1 MDDADQHSALGE
13 QEVKGLSILAIAQN
27 KRRLHRHFLLGLAL
41 CLVFTLVMANSY
53 AGKALAASVGDV
65 VTQVSNA
72 NFTSTEFQFGQEEAT
87 GYGFTIHQ
95 GFGNFGSGGCQLS
108 VLGPAQPDE
117 IQIMINYVDS
127 ISQVSYMQTTQLK
140 GAKVREYATEYGVG
154 IGVILPDYFIT
165 VETLETGQSQ
175 SADTASARSIAQQTI
190 DAMEKAGLLSQAA
203 PDIIEEEPQKAE
215 GKTEDVNA
223 AGGQTGQPLD
233 EPVRVA
239 DTTNIMAVYNGP
251 TEPTIFSFNSPHL
264 VTEIHDYHWND
275 AQGATPG
282 TIGLQDQNGKMYGP
296 WQAVGTPGQGGV
308 PNANW
313 YVYPNIIIPAGT
325 YTIIDSDPSTWS
337 QNGESGGKGMSYVMA
352 TPHFE
357 TTGAAPGGSGSAP
370 GSYPPG
376 HSHSPAG
383 VGSVGNIPGPSNT
396 TEAVTGVVVPGLIA
410 TALGALGGM
419 GGGGFVPP
427 AGGTPMYPTGGGSLP
442 GAGGIPRTSGGGP
455 GMVQATSQFGRRGR
469 EEIFVDTTDMY
480 KGSAIQA
487 GPTDQGMY
495 IETEREAGLFV
506 QPEPF
511 ISDPGPEIF
520 IDTIDMNQQS
530 IDVREAGG
538 EPVILIDTEDMFEGP
553 AAGAT
558 GEPKIFIET
567 EAEAGLF
574 VQPEP
579 FISDPG
585 PEIFIDTI
593 DMNQQA
599 IDVREAGGE
608 PVIRIDTD
616 DMFESPA
623 AGRAGQ
629 PEILIETEAEAGRFV
644 SDKADFEMEADV
656 MKKQAFDAREGEA
669 SGKHFAAAGSGD
681 GAPAAEPSE
690 HLYTDSEDAQV
701 LRDSS
706 SLEDSAGTETAT
718 GSEGAFDQNG
728 FDAEGFDKE
737 GFDQA
742 GFDRDGYNR
751 DGFNEAGYNA
761 EGFDQEGFNE
771 AGYNAEGFDQEGFD
785 QAGFDRDGYN
795 QDGFNGDG
803 YNRDGFNEA
812 GYNAEG
818 FDQEGFNQA
827 GFDAEGFDREGFD
840 QEGFNAEG
848 FDKDGYNQEGYDK
861 SGYDKEGFDSE
872 GRNSSDYDREGY
884 NSQGYDQNGFDK
896 NGFDKDGFNRDGF
909 NSQGFDRDGFDA
921 NGFDAEGFDKA
932 GFDAEGFDKAGFDKE
947 GFDKA
952 GFNAQ
957 GFDKEGFDKAGFD
970 REGFNREGFDQAGF
984 NKEGFDKT
992 GYDAE
997 GFNREGFNQ
1006 QGFDR
1011 EGFDKAGFDAEGYDR
1026 QGFDQSG
1033 FDQEGFNKEGFDKAG
1048 FNREGYNKA
1057 GFDQEGFDRN
1067 GFNAEGYDKEG
1078 FNQAGFDKAGYDREG
1093 FNKEGFDKAGFDKEG
1108 FDKAGFNTEGF
1119 DREGFNQAGFDQE
1132 GFDRQGF
1139 DKAGLDREGF
1149 NKAGF
1154 DTEGYDREG
1163 FNKEGF
1169 DREGFGRN
1177 GFDPE
1182 GFDRE
1187 GFDVNGYDRKG
1198 FNRQGFDAK
1207 GFDKQGFDK
1216 EGFDQAGW
1224 DREGY
1229 DRNGF
1234 DQNGW
1239 DREGYDKN
1247 GYDADGYDR
1256 DGYNREGQSQE
1267 GYDADGYDKKGFN
1280 EHGYDRDGYDREGFD
1295 FEGYNR
1301 GGRDPW
1307 GFDKQGYG
1315 KDGYHWSGYNADG
1328 YDRSG
1333 LHWSE
1338 NPYGEG
1344 SPFDVDTRNPFDGG
1358 IVDLGGRKEAWK
1370 PTKPPLGEPYHR
1382 TVEKYGAKPWDDE
1395 IPKTEPSTSGSGVI
1409 GQDFEETLKNH
1420 DVGDGGP
1427 DGQDGSGLPIPEED
1441 IPQGDWPSEPEER
1454 FPADQIP
1461 ETQPGNTFDYTDP
1474 ETGVTSTYEYEPG
1487 YTGPRHGEQ
1496 QTLVGTGDGQTYE
1509 VEFNAVTGKWVN
1521 TETGNDFDPDRF
1533 ESWQQDVAED
1543 KRRAAIDLEK
1553 MAKRQDATSKAIDK
1567 NLEDWRKLEQMQ
1579 RAADKYGIGTPGGPG
1594 DVDKAIQSLKDDM
1607 LAGKELDQEK
1617 MDKIRGVIDNRI
1629 LGKTA
1634 ADTGQR
1640 WEEDWFKNMGWAL
1653 ESNLATAR
1661 EVFSGEKADGSISYL
1676 GTLAKITM
1684 LVGTAGL
1691 AGSTSLT
1698 YATLDGG
1705 MNVAEALFRIK
1716 DEIDKGGSDFR
1727 AVSKAMG
1734 IYILGEQMGWLAG
1747 KGMGALGNEML
1758 ERFPAF
1764 TNKAADFIETALLK
1778 VSAKNQMFS
1787 KALGMISKESAE
1799 ESLDQINKRLVDIGS
1814 DAAARGI
1821 TKTARADYGLKAVA
1835 DSFDDVSKSAG
1846 KTIGDTTGD
1855 MGGRVSKS
1863 AAEGWTD
1870 VGESGGR
1877 ATTSSSDDIA
1887 RGGGRATTSSS
1898 DDIARGGGKVASQA
1912 DADGVP
1918 GTGKAASQAD
1928 ADGVPGT
1935 GKAAS
1940 QADADG
1946 VPGTGKAA
1954 SQADADGVP
1963 GTGKAA
1969 SQADGDGVQVP
1980 RKAGDDIS
1988 DASAKSSAT
1997 GGDVPGEPPG
2007 RPPGG
2012 GDGPGEPP
2020 GSRPPGGGDDTPG
2033 EPDHLPLNR
2042 GGRTPEE
2049 VLADPA
2055 AVTRAERTVQEN
2067 IKDFDNLPP
2076 ARREELIREQ
2086 AIYEE
2091 YKMQAEERVWNLS
2104 EKVQR
2109 GEPLTVEEIMEMKSD
2124 PASMRT
2130 LKNLHETDGLGSQLT
2145 PQEARGIQMEFNR
2158 SMDENIHQP
2167 SYGAVEDHLRT
2178 RYPQNGPG
2186 EVRCRTVRT
2195 PGTEPDAWNVNTDN
2209 DVIAE
2214 RLVHGPNGP
2223 EWVEVPRAEWE
2234 DTYYKAFAENSG
2246 FSPDEAARRFPDT
2259 DWANMD
2265 EAAQVRQWA
2274 RHHEEAAMDQFD
2286 LSAGR
2291 DFSDQRTWRIQDGNL
2306 PGRPMIEATP
2316 EEIQNGVDYV
2326 MVDGRP
2332 MRPSTGYELT
2342 QRGQGTML
2350 DPEQLSLMETN
2361 KFDGYWNAGDT
2372 PAQVMRNQTEALEQM
2387 RKTANVAQTVES
2399 SYRNMG
2405 YRVEAMPDNMQ
2416 QAIKVINNND
2426 LSPAARA
2433 ARLQELGYSSPGDF
2447 LNKVSSRIGAIRT
2460 AHQ

>member
-127 ISQVSYMQTTQLK
+127 ISEVSYMQTTQLK

-337 QNGESGGKGMSYVMA
+337 QNGDSGGKGMSYVMA

-520 IDTIDMNQQS
+520 IDTIDMNQQ
-530 IDVREAGG
+530 
-538 EPVILIDTEDMFEGP
+538 
-553 AAGAT
+553 
-558 GEPKIFIET
+558 
-567 EAEAGLF
+567 
-574 VQPEP
+574 
-579 FISDPG
+579 
-585 PEIFIDTI
+585 
-593 DMNQQA
+593 A

-623 AGRAGQ
+623 AGSAGQ

-1216 EGFDQAGW
+1216 EGFNQAGW

-1256 DGYNREGQSQE
+1256 DGFNREGQSQE

-1280 EHGYDRDGYDREGFD
+1280 EHGYDRDGYDREGFNY
-1295 FEGYNR
+1295 EGYNR
-1301 GGRDPW
+1301 SGRDPW
-1307 GFDKQGYG
+1307 GYDKQGYD
-1315 KDGYHWSGYNADG
+1315 KKGYHWSGYNADG
-1328 YDRSG
+1328 YNRAG
-1333 LHWSE
+1333 MHWSK
-1338 NPYGEG
+1338 NPYEEG
-1344 SPFDVDTRNPFDGG
+1344 SPFNVDTRNPFDGG
-1358 IVDLGGRKEAWK
+1358 IVDLGGRREAWN
-1370 PTKPPLGEPYHR
+1370 PTKPPLGEPYPR

-1395 IPKTEPSTSGSGVI
+1395 IPAPQPEKPTIPSTEDSGVI
-1409 GQDFEETLKNH
+1409 GPEDPMNTLKHHGIDN
-1420 DVGDGGP
+1420 DVQT
-1427 DGQDGSGLPIPEED
+1427 GQ
-1441 IPQGDWPSEPEER
+1441 EER
-1454 FPADQIP
+1454 FPGDQIP
-1461 ETQPGNTFDYTDP
+1461 ETQSGNTFDYTDP
-1474 ETGVTSTYEYEPG
+1474 ETGATSTYEYEPG
-1487 YTGPRHGEQ
+1487 YTGPRHGERQ
-1496 QTLVGTGDGQTYE
+1496 ILQGSGDGQTYE
-1509 VEFNAVTGKWVN
+1509 IEFDAVKGKWVN
-1521 TETGNDFDPDRF
+1521 SETGNDFDPDRF

-1553 MAKRQDATSKAIDK
+1553 MGKREDATSKAIDK

-1579 RAADKYGIGTPGGPG
+1579 KVADKYNIGEPGGPG
-1594 DVDKAIQSLKDDM
+1594 DVDKAIQNLKDDM

-1617 MDKIRGVIDNRI
+1617 MDKIRRVIDNRI
-1629 LGKTA
+1629 QGKTT

-1640 WEEDWFKNMGWAL
+1640 WEEDWFKNLGWAL

-1676 GTLAKITM
+1676 GTLAKLTM
-1684 LVGTAGL
+1684 LVSTAGL
-1691 AGSTSLT
+1691 AGPASLT
-1698 YATLDGG
+1698 YAALDGG
-1705 MNVAEALFRIK
+1705 MNVAEAFFRMK

-1727 AVSKAMG
+1727 AVSKAIG
-1734 IYILGEQMGWLAG
+1734 TYVLGEQIGWLAG
-1747 KGMGALGNEML
+1747 KGMGTLSNELM

-1764 TNKAADFIETALLK
+1764 TNKVADAIETGILKTRAL
-1778 VSAKNQMFS
+1778 NQMGS
-1787 KALGMISKESAE
+1787 RYVGMVSKESAE
-1799 ESLDQINKRLVDIGS
+1799 EALDQINKRLVDIGS
-1814 DAAARGI
+1814 DEAAKGI
-1821 TKTARADYGLKAVA
+1821 TKTAREKIGLSVA
-1835 DSFDDVSKSAG
+1835 DSFDDVSKGTG
-1846 KTIGDTTGD
+1846 KTLGATDG
-1855 MGGRVSKS
+1855 MAGRTAKS
-1863 AAEGWTD
+1863 ATEGWTD

-1877 ATTSSSDDIA
+1877 AATSGTDDIA
-1887 RGGGRATTSSS
+1887 RGG
-1898 DDIARGGGKVASQA
+1898 
-1912 DADGVP
+1912 
-1918 GTGKAASQAD
+1918 GKAASQAD

-1935 GKAAS
+1935 GRAAS

-1946 VPGTGKAA
+1946 VPGTGKA
-1954 SQADADGVP
+1954 GENF
-1963 GTGKAA
+1963 
-1969 SQADGDGVQVP
+1969 
-1980 RKAGDDIS
+1980 S